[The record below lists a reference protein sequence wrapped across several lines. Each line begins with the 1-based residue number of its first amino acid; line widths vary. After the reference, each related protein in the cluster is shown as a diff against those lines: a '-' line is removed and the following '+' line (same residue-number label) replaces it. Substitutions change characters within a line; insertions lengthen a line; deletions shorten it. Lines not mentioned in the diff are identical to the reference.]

1 MAALAAALPT
11 AHNDDDADDSDDG
24 GYEDDFVD
32 PEDYT
37 DDDFQSIDTPTRSPT
52 TTRSC
57 RGRGREI
64 ASTAAA
70 AARAAAP
77 VAAAAPSARRRR
89 RRRRRRARARAS
101 SPSSPAPPQ
110 LIATEAAEAPAP
122 APAPLTNYDKWNN
135 IETRSR
141 ARPRRPVDHAGAL
154 PAMRVSERDD
164 GGISFD
170 FTTMQPEANDDLVT
184 LNPLGGDDVDE
195 NEKPGIYRRATPG
208 EAPPP
213 APAPRVLGVCSS
225 STCSKD
231 ATLRCGVCKVAKY
244 CSVICQ
250 RRDWKLHKAVCAP
263 IRTEK
268 AGTHLRTVRSAAFF
282 VTRGTVGGPRRY
294 ANTAS

>member
-1 MAALAAALPT
+1 MAALAAAAPP
-11 AHNDDDADDSDDG
+11 AADDLNEDDDDG

-37 DDDFQSIDTPTRSPT
+37 DDDFQSVDTADEDPDYDPKLPEVADAKLPVPRRP
-52 TTRSC
+52 R
-57 RGRGREI
+57 
-64 ASTAAA
+64 
-70 AARAAAP
+70 RAAL
-77 VAAAAPSARRRR
+77 AAAAPSA
-89 RRRRRRARARAS
+89 S
-101 SPSSPAPPQ
+101 APPQ
-110 LIATEAAEAPAP
+110 LIETTTEAAEAPAP
-122 APAPLTNYDKWNN
+122 APAPLTNYDKWNK
-135 IETRSR
+135 IGDEEQGPPPS
-141 ARPRRPVDHAGAL
+141 PVDHAGAL

-195 NEKPGIYRRATPG
+195 NEKPGIYRRATPN

-268 AGTHLRTVRSAAFF
+268 AGRHLRTSAE
-282 VTRGTVGGPRRY
+282 
-294 ANTAS
+294 

>member
-1 MAALAAALPT
+1 M
-11 AHNDDDADDSDDG
+11 
-24 GYEDDFVD
+24 
-32 PEDYT
+32 
-37 DDDFQSIDTPTRSPT
+37 
-52 TTRSC
+52 
-57 RGRGREI
+57 
-64 ASTAAA
+64 
-70 AARAAAP
+70 
-77 VAAAAPSARRRR
+77 
-89 RRRRRRARARAS
+89 
-101 SPSSPAPPQ
+101 
-110 LIATEAAEAPAP
+110 PAP

-135 IETRSR
+135 IGDEDPPPS
-141 ARPRRPVDHAGAL
+141 PVDHAGAL

-244 CSVICQ
+244 CSVACQ

-268 AGTHLRTVRSAAFF
+268 AGTHLRTSAE
-282 VTRGTVGGPRRY
+282 
-294 ANTAS
+294 

>member
-11 AHNDDDADDSDDG
+11 AHNDDDADDSDDD

-37 DDDFQSIDTPTRSPT
+37 DDDFQSVDTADEDPDYDPKLPEVADAKLPVPRRP
-52 TTRSC
+52 R
-57 RGRGREI
+57 
-64 ASTAAA
+64 
-70 AARAAAP
+70 RAAL
-77 VAAAAPSARRRR
+77 AAAAP
-89 RRRRRRARARAS
+89 RAS
-101 SPSSPAPPQ
+101 APPAPAPAPVASAAAPASSSSSSAPPQ
-110 LIATEAAEAPAP
+110 LIETTTEAAEAPAP
-122 APAPLTNYDKWNN
+122 APAPLTNYDKWDK
-135 IETRSR
+135 IDDAEQGS
-141 ARPRRPVDHAGAL
+141 PPSPVDHAGAL

-164 GGISFD
+164 GGVSFD

-195 NEKPGIYRRATPG
+195 NEKPGIYRRATPD
-208 EAPPP
+208 EAPRPP
-213 APAPRVLGVCSS
+213 PAPRVLGVCSS

-263 IRTEK
+263 IRSEK
-268 AGTHLRTVRSAAFF
+268 AGTHLRTSAE
-282 VTRGTVGGPRRY
+282 
-294 ANTAS
+294 

>member
-1 MAALAAALPT
+1 MKTTTTAPATTAATRTTSWTPKT
-11 AHNDDDADDSDDG
+11 TRTTT
-24 GYEDDFVD
+24 F
-32 PEDYT
+32 
-37 DDDFQSIDTPTRSPT
+37 SIDTADEEPDYDPKLPEAADAGVV
-52 TTRSC
+52 
-57 RGRGREI
+57 GRG
-64 ASTAAA
+64 
-70 AARAAAP
+70 ARR
-77 VAAAAPSARRRR
+77 ARRRAGIVVGAGAGASASAGAR
-89 RRRRRRARARAS
+89 AGTSTRARSHELRQVEQYWRRGAG
-101 SPSSPAPPQ
+101 PAP
-110 LIATEAAEAPAP
+110 
-122 APAPLTNYDKWNN
+122 
-135 IETRSR
+135 S
-141 ARPRRPVDHAGAL
+141 PVDHAGAL

-263 IRTEK
+263 IRRK
-268 AGTHLRTVRSAAFF
+268 RRGRTSARA
-282 VTRGTVGGPRRY
+282 P
-294 ANTAS
+294 NE

>member
-1 MAALAAALPT
+1 MAALAAALPA
-11 AHNDDDADDSDDG
+11 AHNDDDADDMALRAAEAAAAANDLNEDGGGDSDDG

-37 DDDFQSIDTPTRSPT
+37 DDDFQSVDTADEEPDHDPRLP
-52 TTRSC
+52 
-57 RGRGREI
+57 EI
-64 ASTAAA
+64 ADAKGPVPRRPR
-70 AARAAAP
+70 RAAPAAVAAPAPAPAP
-77 VAAAAPSARRRR
+77 VP
-89 RRRRRRARARAS
+89 
-101 SPSSPAPPQ
+101 
-110 LIATEAAEAPAP
+110 APAP

-135 IETRSR
+135 IGDEEQGPSES
-141 ARPRRPVDHAGAL
+141 PVDHAGAL

-170 FTTMQPEANDDLVT
+170 FTTTDPGANEDLVT

-195 NEKPGIYRRATPG
+195 TEKPGIYRRATPD

-244 CSVICQ
+244 CSVACQ
-250 RRDWKLHKAVCAP
+250 RRDWKSHKAACAP
-263 IRTEK
+263 IRSEK
-268 AGTHLRTVRSAAFF
+268 AGKHLRTSAE
-282 VTRGTVGGPRRY
+282 
-294 ANTAS
+294 

>member
-37 DDDFQSIDTPTRSPT
+37 DDDFQSIDTADEEPDYDPKLPEVADAKLPVPRRP
-52 TTRSC
+52 R
-57 RGRGREI
+57 
-64 ASTAAA
+64 
-70 AARAAAP
+70 RAAPAP
-77 VAAAAPSARRRR
+77 VAVPAAPA
-89 RRRRRRARARAS
+89 
-101 SPSSPAPPQ
+101 PAPVP
-110 LIATEAAEAPAP
+110 APAP
-122 APAPLTNYDKWNN
+122 APAVTNYDKWNK
-135 IETRSR
+135 IGDEEQGPSES
-141 ARPRRPVDHAGAL
+141 PVDHAGAL

-164 GGISFD
+164 GGVSFD

-268 AGTHLRTVRSAAFF
+268 AGRHLRTSAE
-282 VTRGTVGGPRRY
+282 
-294 ANTAS
+294 

>member
-1 MAALAAALPT
+1 M
-11 AHNDDDADDSDDG
+11 
-24 GYEDDFVD
+24 
-32 PEDYT
+32 
-37 DDDFQSIDTPTRSPT
+37 
-52 TTRSC
+52 TRSC
-57 RGRGREI
+57 PRLRTRNCQYRGGRG
-64 ASTAAA
+64 
-70 AARAAAP
+70 ARRSRRP
-77 VAAAAPSARRRR
+77 RRRR
-89 RRRRRRARARAS
+89 PAHRR
-101 SPSSPAPPQ
+101 PAVP
-110 LIATEAAEAPAP
+110 APAP

-135 IETRSR
+135 IGDEEQGPPPS
-141 ARPRRPVDHAGAL
+141 PVDHAGAL

-263 IRTEK
+263 IRSEK
-268 AGTHLRTVRSAAFF
+268 AGTHLRTSAE
-282 VTRGTVGGPRRY
+282 
-294 ANTAS
+294 